1 MKIKLTQKLFNIQ
14 GQALKDENNN
24 VIILKDALVNI
35 TLTDVNEEE
44 DKLSNF
50 KLAVKLQNANDEVD
64 LEVEDVSKLQQ
75 KSRKVYNTL
84 MVGQIY
90 EILEGKVNPL
100 NPKE

>member
-14 GQALKDENNN
+14 GQALKDENDN